1 MKSKNPTLNHP
12 KSGTIY
18 IYIYISIYI
27 DRYIDIDID
36 IDMKKIKEGDTDLK
50 VWQLSWKEGGAEEVN
65 ATTNATKKA
74 CT

>member
-1 MKSKNPTLNHP
+1 
-12 KSGTIY
+12 
-18 IYIYISIYI
+18 
-27 DRYIDIDID
+27 
-36 IDMKKIKEGDTDLK
+36 MKKIKEGDTDLK